1 MDDIEYAFSQIVF
14 FLNALKDSN
23 TDHLSKSDMEDLS
36 EAIRLVNQA
45 WGLCGGEWSQHPSRK
60 WVRVNGG
67 KVTVGNR

>member
-1 MDDIEYAFSQIVF
+1 MDDIEYAFSQIGF
-14 FLNALKDSN
+14 FLDALKDSN
-23 TDHLSKSDMEDLS
+23 TELLSKSDMEDLS

-45 WGLCGGEWSQHPSRK
+45 SRLCDGEWRQHPSRK